1 VLFMAGWLGAETW
14 QGPGYSV
21 VSDTISD
28 MQAATAPHVW
38 FPIACF
44 AIGGIGTFCFIVFGL
59 RPALAGAGK
68 VAESAPWMLAFAGL
82 AIGNSFPLIPCQVSD
97 YACSAHRQLYSP
109 GGMTDA
115 VVATAA
121 FLVLA
126 FIPGPLWRRL
136 QVLPQ
141 WRRLKPVMVT
151 ARVVCPVCFLGL
163 CAASITGTAE
173 GIAERMLSTTCVL
186 WLAAVATTAIHVS
199 ASSPA
204 ELTRKAQL

>member
-44 AIGGIGTFCFIVFGL
+44 AIGGI
-59 RPALAGAGK
+59 
-68 VAESAPWMLAFAGL
+68 APWMLAFAGL

-163 CAASITGTAE
+163 CAE